1 MKELFFSNSKPL
13 TIEALRFSVLSYVKI
28 NHLELGAKE
37 FGVNLDRSKLKCL
50 IPVDTNT
57 TPDMEFRKVTNS
69 NWVLYE
75 HGKFVCVF
83 SEEFL
88 KVMKTTLKV

>member
-1 MKELFFSNSKPL
+1 MKELMLVNSKPL
-13 TIEALRFSVLSYVKI
+13 TIEALKFSILSYIKI
-28 NHLELGAKE
+28 SRLELDANE
-37 FGVNLDRSKLKCL
+37 FGVNLDHSKLKC
-50 IPVDTNT
+50 IHPVDTKI
-57 TPDMEFRKVTNS
+57 TPLMEFRKSSDS
-69 NWVLYE
+69 NWILYE